1 LSKAYDLGAIDFLS
15 KPLNTEITRKVAS
28 FLKIWDYDQELKK
41 LNETLAQKNEELE
54 QFAHII
60 AHDLKTP
67 LGNIQTLIN
76 LIEEDYIL
84 DLNGEVAA
92 ILRWLKNLLKVCHN

>member
-1 LSKAYDLGAIDFLS
+1 LGLRSRA
-15 KPLNTEITRKVAS
+15 
-28 FLKIWDYDQELKK
+28 KK

-92 ILRWLKNLLKVCHN
+92 ILRWLKNLLKYVTIN

>member
-1 LSKAYDLGAIDFLS
+1 LGLRSRA
-15 KPLNTEITRKVAS
+15 
-28 FLKIWDYDQELKK
+28 KK
-41 LNETLAQKNEELE
+41 LNETLAQKEELE

-92 ILRWLKNLLKVCHN
+92 IFEMVKVF

>member
-1 LSKAYDLGAIDFLS
+1 LGLRSRA
-15 KPLNTEITRKVAS
+15 
-28 FLKIWDYDQELKK
+28 KK

-76 LIEEDYIL
+76 LIEDYIL

-92 ILRWLKNLLKVCHN
+92 ILRWLKNLLKHVTIN

>member
-1 LSKAYDLGAIDFLS
+1 LGLRSRA
-15 KPLNTEITRKVAS
+15 
-28 FLKIWDYDQELKK
+28 KK

-92 ILRWLKNLLKVCHN
+92 IFEMVKESSKVCHN

>member
-1 LSKAYDLGAIDFLS
+1 LGLRSRA
-15 KPLNTEITRKVAS
+15 
-28 FLKIWDYDQELKK
+28 KK

-76 LIEEDYIL
+76 LIEDYIL
-84 DLNGEVAA
+84 DLNGEVAV
-92 ILRWLKNLLKVCHN
+92 LRWLKNLQKYVTIN